1 MNPTSEQPKS
11 AARDIARGEST
22 RSAPPAGETA
32 GSETLVEPTEIEV
45 EAWAERVRMRRQAWV
60 DGPTEEEKHE
70 WLRRERMR
78 RQARLGIEAE
88 ARPGNGASTGYD
100 PYDERRRLQRRYVR
114 EVRLATEGLGVWM
127 ATLPFRALAELVTAG
142 REFEEESLR
151 PARRRWV
158 PFYDEDA

>member
-1 MNPTSEQPKS
+1 MERTSEQPKTTGKG
-11 AARDIARGEST
+11 D
-22 RSAPPAGETA
+22 APGGASRGETA
-32 GSETLVEPTEIEV
+32 QGPGPEISVEPTQQEV

-78 RQARLGIEAE
+78 RLARFGFEAE
-88 ARPGNGASTGYD
+88 AGPSNGAHNGYD
-100 PYDERRRLQRRYVR
+100 PYAERRRLQRRYVR

-127 ATLPFRALAELVTAG
+127 ATLPFKALAELVASG
-142 REFEEESLR
+142 REWEEESLQ
-151 PARRRWV
+151 PMRRRWV

>member
-1 MNPTSEQPKS
+1 MNPASDQPKS
-11 AARDIARGEST
+11 ADRNVTRSGPSRGEPPVAEST
-22 RSAPPAGETA
+22 
-32 GSETLVEPTEIEV
+32 GSETLVEPTEVEV

-88 ARPGNGASTGYD
+88 VRPGNGASTGYD